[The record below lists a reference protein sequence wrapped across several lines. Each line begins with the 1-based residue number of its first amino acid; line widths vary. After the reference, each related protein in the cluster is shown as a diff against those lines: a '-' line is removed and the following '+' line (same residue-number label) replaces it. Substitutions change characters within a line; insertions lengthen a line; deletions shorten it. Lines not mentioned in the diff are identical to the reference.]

1 MSKFF
6 SPLKFLHSLLLFH
19 INRVG
24 SIHGYALAAS
34 LEQNFGWKPSQTAIY
49 NTLKG
54 LETEKAVSVEE
65 KIEKGRVQKIYSI
78 TDYGKELLE
87 DNKDK
92 IQSQMMKK
100 LSQLVIF
107 MENFSDLGEF
117 QDLESVQSSFKKLMR
132 DVIQISHSILSLY
145 KVTPEETSKFVKT
158 TLSTLNQMA
167 TDNNVEFC
175 DFETELDNK

>member
-1 MSKFF
+1 
-6 SPLKFLHSLLLFH
+6 
-19 INRVG
+19 VG

-34 LEQNFGWKPSQTAIY
+34 LEQNFGWKPSQTAVY
-49 NTLKG
+49 STLKG
-54 LETEKAVSVEE
+54 LEIEKAVSVEE

-78 TDYGKELLE
+78 TDYGKEMLDE
-87 DNKDK
+87 NKDR

-107 MENFSDLGEF
+107 MENFSDIGEF
-117 QDLESVQSSFKKLMR
+117 QDFESVQSSFKKLMK

-145 KVTPEETSKFVKT
+145 KVIPEETTKFVEAT
-158 TLSTLNQMA
+158 ISTLNKMA

-175 DFETELDNK
+175 DFETKLDNT